1 MRPLGGTSVYD
12 GAAIAAADL
21 CFREGLW
28 RSAPL
33 DAVHEAE
40 VRSRQFGP
48 ILATAFGDLP
58 RLRLMNLVQGAAEAD
73 AIDSGHLSTAIDW
86 MRSREVDYLVS
97 VLTDRPGSERAE
109 SWLASRGYERD
120 STIRRFLHPGMQG
133 PESIDPGPLEIAEL
147 GPLDTEGMDYIFGTT
162 FNLPCLASLLLM
174 GLPTQ
179 AGWRCYSASLG
190 GREVATGS
198 MLILGRVAL
207 LGLDATLTEAR
218 NHGCQTA
225 LITRRLT
232 DATKLGC
239 NTIVAEVCPNHP
251 ASPAAVRNLLGIGF
265 EEIPGK
271 VNWRRP
277 HGLA

>member
-1 MRPLGGTSVYD
+1 MYD

-21 CFREGLW
+21 RFREGLW

-40 VRSRQFGP
+40 VRSRRFGP

-58 RLRLMNLVQGAAEAD
+58 HASVMNLVQGAAEAD
-73 AIDSGHLSTAIDW
+73 AIDSGHLSTAVDW

-97 VLTDRPGSERAE
+97 VVGDRPDSKRAE
-109 SWLASRGYERD
+109 SWLHARGYERD
-120 STIRRFLHPGMQG
+120 STVRRFLHPGMQ
-133 PESIDPGPLEIAEL
+133 PTSVDPGPLEITEL
-147 GPLDTEGMDYIFGTT
+147 GPLDTEGMDHIFGTT

-179 AGWRCYSASLG
+179 TGWHCYSASLG
-190 GREVATGS
+190 GWEVATGS
-198 MLILGRVAL
+198 MMILDNVAL

-251 ASPAAVRNLLGIGF
+251 ASPAAVRNLQGIGF
-265 EEIPGK
+265 KEIPGK

-277 HGLA
+277 RGLA

>member
-1 MRPLGGTSVYD
+1 VYD
-12 GAAIAAADL
+12 GAAVAAAEL
-21 CFREGLW
+21 RFRECLW

-33 DAVHEAE
+33 DAVHEVE
-40 VRSRQFGP
+40 VRSRHFGP
-48 ILATAFGDLP
+48 ILATAFGHLP
-58 RLRLMNLVQGAAEAD
+58 HVSLMNLIQGAAEVD
-73 AIDSGHLSTAIDW
+73 AIDSGHLSTAIEW
-86 MRSREVDYLVS
+86 MRLREVDYLVS
-97 VLTDRPGSERAE
+97 VIADRPGSQRAE
-109 SWLASRGYERD
+109 SWLHSRGYERD
-120 STIRRFLHPGMQG
+120 STVRRFLHPGMDG
-133 PESIDPGPLEIAEL
+133 PPIDAGPLEITEL
-147 GPLDTEGMDYIFGTT
+147 GPLDTEGMDHIFGTT

-179 AGWRCYSASLG
+179 AGWHCYSASLG
-190 GREVATGS
+190 GWEVATGS
-198 MLILGRVAL
+198 MMILDKVAL

-265 EEIPGK
+265 KEIPGK

-277 HGLA
+277 RGLA

>member
-1 MRPLGGTSVYD
+1 MRPLGGISVYD
-12 GAAIAAADL
+12 GAAITAADL
-21 CFREGLW
+21 RFREGLW

-40 VRSRQFGP
+40 VRSRRFGP
-48 ILATAFGDLP
+48 LLATAFGDLP
-58 RLRLMNLVQGAAEAD
+58 HVRLMNLIQGAAEAD
-73 AIDSGHLSTAIDW
+73 AIDSGHLSAAVEW
-86 MRSREVDYLVS
+86 MRLREVDYLVS
-97 VLTDRPGSERAE
+97 VIADRPGSERAE
-109 SWLASRGYERD
+109 SWLQSRGYERD
-120 STIRRFLHPGMQG
+120 STIRRFLHPGMQ
-133 PESIDPGPLEIAEL
+133 PSPLDPGPLEITEL
-147 GPLDTEGMDYIFGTT
+147 GPLDTEGMDHIFGTT
-162 FNLPCLASLLLM
+162 FGLSCLASLLLM

-179 AGWRCYSASLG
+179 AGWHCYSASLG

-198 MLILGRVAL
+198 MMILDKVAL

-251 ASPAAVRNLLGIGF
+251 ASPAAVRNPLGLGF
-265 EEIPGK
+265 KEIPGK

-277 HGLA
+277 RGLA